1 MRHRY
6 LLSPDFSLVE
16 LFLELDKRR
25 GGARLLLVQSL
36 EPLGGMLFDDA
47 LLAVLLEGDLERESV
62 GWFRLFSKCC

>member
-1 MRHRY
+1 M
-6 LLSPDFSLVE
+6 
-16 LFLELDKRR
+16 ELDKRR